1 MWLQVVVTYQI
12 SDHLSLVRLVFRV
25 GLSSCI
31 KGVSFGNQ
39 FSWTREI
46 QNHSILYYVPRQCES
61 CGILKSSQELCNS
74 KDERC

>member
-46 QNHSILYYVPRQCES
+46 QNHSILYYVP
-61 CGILKSSQELCNS
+61 
-74 KDERC
+74 